1 MKVRFG
7 PAGRPLGYRGS
18 IEGVPKYLRVTE
30 GLDAFEYQ
38 AVRGVR
44 IKEVIARALGEE
56 ASKYDVLLSL
66 HAPYAINLSS
76 RNKAVI
82 EASKDRL
89 LKSLLAASW
98 MNARVVVFHPGYYSG
113 FSPKE
118 ALASCIDALRDVIAK
133 AQDMGIKGPLLGPE
147 TTGKQSQVGSLDEI
161 ISMCREVEGCI
172 PVIDWA
178 HIHAREKGSIRDKE
192 SYMRIIDIIERE
204 LGDLVKNLHCHFTKV
219 EFGDKGERR
228 HRTLSE
234 SGYGPPFEP
243 LAEVI
248 VEHGFNF
255 TIISESPLLDKDAIR
270 MKDILIRTYSKFKRK
285 EQS

>member
-118 ALASCIDALRDVIAK
+118 ALTSCIDALRDVITK

-147 TTGKQSQVGSLDEI
+147 TTGKLSQVGSLDEI